1 MLETLLLQAGG
12 LLTLTEN
19 TIRGCRLLVDAQ
31 TNPEMDEDLS
41 RVLAHVLEGRRML
54 DYLTRAVRRTQEA
67 QSDNGHDLW
76 EDAAEDEES

>member
-1 MLETLLLQAGG
+1 
-12 LLTLTEN
+12 
-19 TIRGCRLLVDAQ
+19 
-31 TNPEMDEDLS
+31 MDEDLS